1 MRRTRRNP
9 AADLRLGR
17 RFAIAARSSPPAAS
31 WASARLGSGNL
42 LFRYLEKNTEDGF
55 TLTELLV
62 VLVIL
67 GLLSALIAPQ
77 VIKYLTKAKSD
88 TAALQIKNIMSILDL
103 YNIDTGDYPTESEGL
118 KALVQ
123 KPADSEFWNGPYIQK
138 QEMLLDPWRREYLY
152 KFPGAH
158 GPYDLYSLGADGVEG
173 GEGGEGENKD
183 LTSW

>member
-1 MRRTRRNP
+1 MGYFGKRYP
-9 AADLRLGR
+9 KK
-17 RFAIAARSSPPAAS
+17 RSDS
-31 WASARLGSGNL
+31 
-42 LFRYLEKNTEDGF
+42 GF

-88 TAALQIKNIMSILDL
+88 TAGLQIKNIMSILDL
-103 YNIDTGDYPTESEGL
+103 YNIDTGRYPTENEGL
-118 KALVQ
+118 KALIE
-123 KPADSEFWNGPYIQK
+123 KPADTEFWDGPYIQK

-158 GPYDLYSLGADGVEG
+158 GPYDLYSLGADGAEG
-173 GEGGEGENKD
+173 GKGENKD
-183 LTSW
+183 STSW